1 MGTGLLCR
9 TQIRGADVSGEHLSE
24 QACGRTARSA
34 RCRGVGRRKDNWYRR
49 GTPWHIR
56 GAQALAGTHGK
67 LKCPLLSGQLAL
79 PEKDAV
85 VPIILKGLG
94 ENFKAAE
101 TKETNSP
108 GTERQPFYVGD
119 TTQFSCQGIT
129 TPPPTQQET

>member
-101 TKETNSP
+101 TK
-108 GTERQPFYVGD
+108 
-119 TTQFSCQGIT
+119 
-129 TPPPTQQET
+129 

>member
-1 MGTGLLCR
+1 MAHQGSTGTGR
-9 TQIRGADVSGEHLSE
+9 H
-24 QACGRTARSA
+24 
-34 RCRGVGRRKDNWYRR
+34 
-49 GTPWHIR
+49 
-56 GAQALAGTHGK
+56 HGK
-67 LKCPLLSGQLAL
+67 LKCPLPSGQLAL